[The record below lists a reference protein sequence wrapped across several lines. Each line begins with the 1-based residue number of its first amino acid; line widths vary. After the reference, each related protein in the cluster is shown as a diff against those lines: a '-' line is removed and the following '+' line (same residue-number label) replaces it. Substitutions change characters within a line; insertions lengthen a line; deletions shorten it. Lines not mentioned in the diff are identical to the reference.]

1 MAVNLSGILLGGLFG
16 DGIFALPVTFII
28 MIVLAVLLIVVS
40 MKLVYN
46 TYGADDTILIGSE
59 LEDNI
64 IQEI

>member
-1 MAVNLSGILLGGLFG
+1 
-16 DGIFALPVTFII
+16 
-28 MIVLAVLLIVVS
+28 
-40 MKLVYN
+40 LVYN